1 MQKFL
6 GVLLFIICGLISGE
20 SRAQTNAVQ
29 DTLDIQ
35 HTLIYLRQLINSNF
49 DSALIVSKTT
59 QQEAAAINYQNGVWE
74 AQICEGKSLF
84 GLGQPDSAQLV
95 LKTVLKETQEQKCRL
110 EEIKAQLAL
119 ADILQQD
126 YSFQPAIIHLIQAEK
141 LIRDTDPFEIR
152 FKILNTLAITHRKMK
167 DYTSALKYFNILDS
181 NYFYQ
186 MDTLQRFT
194 LFQNKGNVY
203 GDLNQYD
210 KAEEFFKKAFRE
222 ITKINS
228 PNKLASISYNLG
240 ALFYRE
246 HKYQEAEEYAKKA
259 LKSNI
264 EIGNQITIE
273 LCYRLLGAI
282 QMDKHNFKEAEK
294 YFKKSLNIAKNTKNP
309 RALLANYQLLYT
321 NYWNLGYYNK
331 NIMDMDAALT
341 YYQKYSLLNDSLYK
355 DDTAA
360 KILELEK
367 QYETEKKNNQIALL
381 EKDNQHQED
390 QLLMQQTRQHY
401 LISIIALVS
410 GILGIFVY
418 FFYYYKKVNKLLQ
431 TQSKRILSQRNLI
444 SGQNTKLQKAIN
456 TQNKLFSIIAHDL
469 RSPLVSMSNIAK
481 LVGFYI
487 QDKKFDSLEETV
499 RMMDQKNEQVLDLTD
514 NLLNW
519 AKSQID
525 NIKPLLEP
533 VSVKGIFEECL
544 ELYHPIANSKNITIS
559 VDETDD
565 LQLWADRNMV
575 HTICRNLINNAIK
588 FTHQGGSIKASYEQ
602 ADHFAQICI
611 EDSGIGIPT
620 EKIESLFEIDQ
631 EKVVPGTAG
640 EKSTGLG
647 LSVCK
652 EFVDAMNGKIWVE
665 STPAEGSRFY
675 CQLLL
680 YNPETQQTKYQQ
692 SQKSWIPAH
701 LSN

>member
-6 GVLLFIICGLISGE
+6 WALLFIICVLISGE
-20 SRAQTNAVQ
+20 SRAQTIALQ

-35 HTLIYLRQLINSNF
+35 HTLADLQQLINSNF
-49 DSALIVSKTT
+49 DSALIVSRKT
-59 QQEAAAINYQNGVWE
+59 QQKAAAINYQKGVWE
-74 AQICEGKSLF
+74 AQIYEGKSLF

-119 ADILQQD
+119 ADILQRD

-141 LIRDTDPFEIR
+141 LIKDTDPFELR
-152 FKILNTLAITHRKMK
+152 FEILNKQAVTHRKMK
-167 DYTSALKYFNILDS
+167 DYTGALKYFNQLED

-186 MDTLQRFT
+186 MNTMQRYR

-203 GDLNQYD
+203 AVMEDY
-210 KAEEFFKKAFRE
+210 KKTEEYFKRAYNE
-222 ITKINS
+222 IIKINS
-228 PNKLASISYNLG
+228 PANLSSIKYNLG
-240 ALFYRE
+240 ALFY
-246 HKYQEAEEYAKKA
+246 KQKQYQEAEEYIQKA
-259 LKSNI
+259 LKSYSNI
-264 EIGNQITIE
+264 GDQIRIE
-273 LCYRLLGAI
+273 MCYRLLGAI
-282 QMDKHNFKEAEK
+282 SSAEK
-294 YFKKSLNIAKNTKNP
+294 NYTQAGKYFEKSKTIAEKTHNPSAMLASYKSL
-309 RALLANYQLLYT
+309 YF
-321 NYWNLGYYNK
+321 NYWYLGYYNK
-331 NIMDMDAALT
+331 NISDMDAALT
-341 YYQKYSLLNDSLYK
+341 YYQKYSQLNDSLYK
-355 DDTAA
+355 VDTAA

-381 EKDNQHQED
+381 EKENQHQED
-390 QLLMQQTRQHY
+390 QLLVQQTRQHY
-401 LISIIALVS
+401 LLSIILLVS

-444 SGQNTKLQKAIN
+444 SGQNTKLQKALN

-481 LVGFYI
+481 LIGFYI
-487 QDKKFDSLEETV
+487 QDKNFDSLNETV

-525 NIKPLLEP
+525 NLKPFLEP
-533 VSVKGIFEECL
+533 ISVKEIFEECL

-559 VDETDD
+559 LEETDD
-565 LQLWADRNMV
+565 LLLWADRNMV

-588 FTHQGGSIKASYEQ
+588 FTHQGGSIKTSYKQ
-602 ADHFAQICI
+602 TDHFAQICI
-611 EDSGIGIPT
+611 KDSGIGIPK

-631 EKVVPGTAG
+631 EKVVPGTDG

-665 STPAEGSRFY
+665 STPEDGSRFY

-680 YNPETQQTKYQQ
+680 YNPETHQTKYQQ
-692 SQKSWIPAH
+692 SQKSSIPAH